1 MMGQRHMLDD
11 GQAQSHAIRRAIAL
25 FRTPIEPLE
34 DARLILLS
42 DARALVDYA
51 NHHTV
56 AILVFGCGH
65 ADHAIFLGIADGVFD
80 ELGHGTVDLVRLTI
94 DD

>member
-11 GQAQSHAIRRAIAL
+11 GQAQAHAIRRAIAL

-42 DARALVDYA
+42 DARALVDHA
-51 NHHTV
+51 NHRTV

-80 ELGHGTVDLVRLTI
+80 ELGHGAVDLIRLTI